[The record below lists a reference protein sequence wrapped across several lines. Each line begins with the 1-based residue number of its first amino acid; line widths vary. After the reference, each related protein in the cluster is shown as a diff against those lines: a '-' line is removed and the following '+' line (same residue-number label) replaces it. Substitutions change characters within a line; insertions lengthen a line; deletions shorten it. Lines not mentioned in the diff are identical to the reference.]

1 MAKAALVWDK
11 DGERFY
17 KGGAD
22 RGVLFVMNDQGQY
35 GEGVA
40 WNGLTKVTQSPE
52 GAESTDKYADNRVYA
67 VVTSPEKFKGTIEA
81 FQSPAE
87 FDVCDGEAELAPGVA
102 VTQQTRRKFALCW
115 RTKIG
120 NDVKGFEFGE
130 EIHIAY
136 GCKASPSS
144 ADNETLNE
152 SPEPTTLSWEFATE
166 QTNVAGHAPTAHVI
180 IRSERVGEEKMKKV
194 REALYGKDPT
204 TQGGSDGVAP
214 KLPTPDELKA
224 LVQ

>member
-1 MAKAALVWDK
+1 MAKDRLEWDK

-22 RGVLFVMNDQGQY
+22 RGVLFVMNDQGVY

-40 WNGLTKVTQSPE
+40 WNGLTKVSQSPE
-52 GAESTDKYADNRVYA
+52 GAEATEKYADNRVYA
-67 VVTSPEKFKGTIEA
+67 VVVSPEKFKGTIEA

-102 VTQQTRRKFALCW
+102 ITQQTRRKFALCW
-115 RTKIG
+115 RTKVG
-120 NDVKGFEFGE
+120 NDVKGFDYGE
-130 EIHIAY
+130 EIHIVY
-136 GCKASPSS
+136 GCKAAPSS
-144 ADNETLNE
+144 ADNETLND

-166 QTNVAGHAPTAHVI
+166 QVNVAGKAPTSHVI
-180 IRSERVGEEKMKKV
+180 IRSARVGEEKMKKIQD
-194 REALYGKDPT
+194 ALYGKAPT
-204 TQGGSDGVAP
+204 SQGGADGVAP
-214 KLPTPDELKA
+214 KLLTPDEIKA

>member
-22 RGVLFVMNDQGQY
+22 RGVLFVMDDQGVY

-40 WNGLTKVTQSPE
+40 WNGLTKVSQSPE
-52 GAESTDKYADNRVYA
+52 GAEATEKYADNRVYA
-67 VVTSPEKFKGTIEA
+67 IVTSPEKFKGTIEA

-102 VTQQTRRKFALCW
+102 ITQQTRRKFALCW
-115 RTKIG
+115 RTKVG
-120 NDVKGFEFGE
+120 NGE

-152 SPEPTTLSWEFATE
+152 SPEPTTLSWGFATE
-166 QTNVAGHAPTAHVI
+166 QTNVAGHTPTAHLI
-180 IRSERVGEEKMKKV
+180 IRSSRVGEEKMKKI
-194 REALYGKDPT
+194 REAIYGKDPT
-204 TQGGSDGVAP
+204 TQGGTDGVAP
-214 KLPTPDELKA
+214 KLLTPDEIKT

>member
-22 RGVLFVMNDQGQY
+22 RGVLFVMNEQGQY

-115 RTKIG
+115 RTKVG
-120 NDVKGFEFGE
+120 NDVKGFDFGE

-166 QTNVAGHAPTAHVI
+166 QTNVAGRMPTAHVI

-194 REALYGKDPT
+194 REVLYGKDAT
-204 TQGGSDGVAP
+204 SQGGSDGVAP
-214 KLPTPDELKA
+214 KLPTPDELKG

>member
-1 MAKAALVWDK
+1 
-11 DGERFY
+11 
-17 KGGAD
+17 
-22 RGVLFVMNDQGQY
+22 MNDQGQY

-52 GAESTDKYADNRVYA
+52 GAESTEKYADNRVYA

-120 NDVKGFEFGE
+120 NDVKGFDFGE

-194 REALYGKDPT
+194 RDALYGKDPT
-204 TQGGSDGVAP
+204 SQGGSDGVAP
-214 KLPTPDELKA
+214 KLPTPDELKT